1 MQKRRRFKQTT
12 SLQDRIAKFSEDVRK
27 QADIAAD
34 KSTKEALLKKLR
46 AADTAADLDRQLS
59 TG

>member
-1 MQKRRRFKQTT
+1 MQKRRRFRQTT

-27 QADIAAD
+27 QADNAAD
-34 KSTKEALLKKLR
+34 KSTKEALLKKLC

>member
-12 SLQDRIAKFSEDVRK
+12 SLQERIAKFSEDVRI
-27 QADIAAD
+27 QVDQAAD
-34 KSTKEALLKKLR
+34 KNTKEALLKKLR

>member
-12 SLQDRIAKFSEDVRK
+12 SLQERIAKFSEDVRIQVDK
-27 QADIAAD
+27 AAD
-34 KSTKEALLKKLR
+34 KNTKEALLKKLR

>member
-27 QADIAAD
+27 QADHAAD